1 VIVSGGGAVLA
12 HAAVV
17 PRAFEVA
24 GRPLRTGYLEAVATD
39 PARQGEGLGSLVLA
53 DATALVRSDFEL
65 GALSSG
71 LHAFY
76 ERQGWERWR
85 GPTFARHGGQAI
97 RTEQDDDGVM
107 VLRFGPSAA
116 LDLTAPLSCEGR
128 RGDDW

>member
-1 VIVSGGGAVLA
+1 VLA

-17 PRAFEVA
+17 PRALEVD

-39 PARQGEGLGSLVLA
+39 RSRQGEGLGSLVLA
-53 DATALVRSDFEL
+53 DATALVRSEYEL

-76 ERQGWERWR
+76 ARHGWERWR
-85 GPTFARHGGQAI
+85 GPTYARHGAETV
-97 RTEQDDDGVM
+97 RTADDDDGVM

-116 LDLTAPLSCEGR
+116 IDLTAPLSCEGR

>member
-1 VIVSGGGAVLA
+1 VLA

-17 PRAFEVA
+17 PRQLEVA
-24 GRPLRTGYLEAVATD
+24 GRPLRTGYVEAVATD
-39 PARQGEGLGSLVLA
+39 PSRQGEGLGSLVLA
-53 DATALVRSDFEL
+53 EATALVRSEYEF

-76 ERQGWERWR
+76 ARHGWERWR

-97 RTEQDDDGVM
+97 RTEEDDDGVM

-116 LDLTAPLSCEGR
+116 IDLTAPLSCEGR

>member
-1 VIVSGGGAVLA
+1 MLA

-17 PRAFEVA
+17 PRALEVD

-39 PARQGEGLGSLVLA
+39 RSRQGEGLGSLVLA
-53 DATALVRSDFEL
+53 DATALVRSEYEL

-76 ERQGWERWR
+76 ARHGWERWR
-85 GPTFARHGGQAI
+85 GPTYARHGAETV
-97 RTEQDDDGVM
+97 RTADDDDGVM

-116 LDLTAPLSCEGR
+116 IDLTAPLSCEGR